1 VALFDDQGRLELAN
15 RRFCDLVERDPG
27 GIVGLACTELEADV
41 AAGLCAALREVLM
54 LGAAGGVV
62 RSLEL
67 RAAAGGLLPVVAEIR
82 SVAREAASARA
93 LLLVQAEGSAVPQN
107 RSQKVK

>member
-1 VALFDDQGRLELAN
+1 
-15 RRFCDLVERDPG
+15 LVERDPA
-27 GIVGLACTELEADV
+27 GIVGLACTELEADPP
-41 AAGLCAALREVLM
+41 AGLCAALREVL
-54 LGAAGGVV
+54 LPGAAGGVV

-67 RAAAGGLLPVVAEIR
+67 RTAQGGLLPVVAEILA
-82 SVAREAASARA
+82 VAREAASARA